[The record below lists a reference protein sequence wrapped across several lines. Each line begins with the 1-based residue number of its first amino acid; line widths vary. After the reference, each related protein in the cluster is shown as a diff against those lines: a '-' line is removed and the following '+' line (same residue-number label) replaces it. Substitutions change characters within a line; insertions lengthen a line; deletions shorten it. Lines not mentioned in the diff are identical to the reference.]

1 MRTDLRLLFAGA
13 TLALAACLDPL
24 DPRDVAVE
32 QVIARV
38 GQNQRS
44 DTIQV
49 RHTTRV
55 IATAYAREGYD
66 IGLTDFEFTSS
77 DPDIATVDE
86 NGTVQGISEGTVTIT
101 ASIPQ
106 GKSGSVEIRVVP
118 STIAYTFQVP
128 ATPGQLTFSTDYSRA
143 YLLTDPDSL
152 IVLDALGMFRLTS
165 AALAH
170 DAYGIAATATRVYIT
185 HPDVDSVTVVSKASN
200 QIVGKIWVGAG
211 PTGAIGNGNRA
222 YIAARYDRKVVIV
235 ENNQPTLG
243 IPVDGEP
250 HELAI
255 SIDGTRLFASV
266 QRTDGWH
273 IVVMD
278 PSFPDTLSSF
288 PVSSRPTAIAA
299 NGDGSRV
306 YVLLG
311 SENRLAAFEEGAGS
325 DYTADGSVTVGAGA
339 SGVSAS
345 PSTDKPYVV
354 VSGEP
359 ATILDGPT
367 LTVLEQVPSAGN
379 GWVVV
384 RPDGIFVFI
393 ASPAAGVVNVVEL

>member
-1 MRTDLRLLFAGA
+1 MPSA
-13 TLALAACLDPL
+13 
-24 DPRDVAVE
+24 
-32 QVIARV
+32 
-38 GQNQRS
+38 S
-44 DTIQV
+44 STISESGWV
-49 RHTTRV
+49 SR
-55 IATAYAREGYD
+55 YAREGYD
-66 IGLTDFEFTSS
+66 IGLTDFEYSSS
-77 DPDIATVDE
+77 DPDVASVDE
-86 NGTVQGISEGTVTIT
+86 NGTVQGISEGTAIIT

-106 GKSGSVEIRVVP
+106 GKSGTVEIRVVP
-118 STIAYTFQVP
+118 STIAYTFEVP

-143 YLLTDPDSL
+143 YLLTEPDSL

-170 DAYGIAATATRVYIT
+170 HAYGIAATATRVYIT

-200 QIVGKIWVGAG
+200 QILGKIWVGAG

-222 YIAARYDRKVVIV
+222 YVAARYDRKVVIV
-235 ENNQPTLG
+235 ENGQPTLG
-243 IPVDGEP
+243 VPVDGEP

-266 QRTDGWH
+266 ERTDGWH
-273 IVVMD
+273 VVVID

-288 PVSSRPTAIAA
+288 PVSSRPAAIAA

-311 SENRLAAFEEGAGS
+311 SEGKLAAFEEGAAGE
-325 DYTADGSVTVGAGA
+325 YTPDGTVAVGAGA
-339 SGVSAS
+339 TGVSAS
-345 PSTDKPYVV
+345 PSTEKPYVV

-359 ATILDGPT
+359 AMILDGPT
-367 LTVLEQVPSAGN
+367 LDVLEEVPQAGN

-393 ASPAAGVVNVVEL
+393 ASPTAGVVNVVEL

>member
-1 MRTDLRLLFAGA
+1 MRTDLRFLIAAASL
-13 TLALAACLDPL
+13 TLTACLDPL
-24 DPRDVAVE
+24 DPRTVAVE

-38 GQNQRS
+38 GQNQRK

-55 IATAYAREGYD
+55 VASAYAREGYD
-66 IGLTDFEFTSS
+66 IGLTDFEYTSS
-77 DPDIATVDE
+77 DPGVATVDE
-86 NGTVQGISEGTVTIT
+86 NGTVQGISEGTAIIT

-118 STIAYTFQVP
+118 STIAYTFEVP

-152 IVLDALGMFRLTS
+152 IVLDALGMYRLTS
-165 AALAH
+165 APLEH

-185 HPDVDSVTVVSKASN
+185 HPDVDLVTVVSKASN
-200 QIVGKIWVGAG
+200 QILGKIWVGAG

-235 ENNQPTLG
+235 ENGQPTLG
-243 IPVDGEP
+243 VLVNGEP

-255 SIDGTRLFASV
+255 SIDGRRLFASV
-266 QRTDGWH
+266 ERSDGWH
-273 IVVMD
+273 VIVID

-288 PVSSRPTAIAA
+288 PVTSRPTAIAA

-311 SENRLAAFEEGAGS
+311 SEGKLAAFEEGAVGR
-325 DYTADGSVTVGAGA
+325 YAADGTVTVGAGA

-345 PSTDKPYVV
+345 PSTSKPYVV

-359 ATILDGPT
+359 TLILDGPT
-367 LTVLEQVPSAGN
+367 LDVLEEVPQAGN

-393 ASPAAGVVNVVEL
+393 ASPSTGVVNVVEL

>member
-1 MRTDLRLLFAGA
+1 MRTDRRLL
-13 TLALAACLDPL
+13 ALCVPILMAACLDPL
-24 DPRDVAVE
+24 DPRDVDVE

-66 IGLTDFEFTSS
+66 IGLTDFTFTSS
-77 DPDIATVDE
+77 NPAVATVDSL
-86 NGTVQGISEGTVTIT
+86 GTVQGISPGVTTIT

-128 ATPGQLTFSTDYSRA
+128 QRPGQLTFSTDYSRA
-143 YLLTDPDSL
+143 YLLTQPDSL

-165 AALAH
+165 MPLAH
-170 DAYGIAATATRVYIT
+170 VAQGIAATATRVYIT
-185 HPDVDSVTVVSKASN
+185 HPHVDSVTVVSKASN
-200 QIVGKIWVGAG
+200 AILGKIWVGAG
-211 PTGAIGNGNRA
+211 PSGAVGNGNRA
-222 YIAARYDRKVVIV
+222 YIAAQFDRKVVIV
-235 ENNQPTLG
+235 QEGVATLG

-250 HELAI
+250 HELSI
-255 SIDGTRLFASV
+255 SIDGRRLFASV
-266 QRTDGWH
+266 ERPDGWYV
-273 IVVMD
+273 IAID

-288 PVSSRPTAIAA
+288 RVSSRPTALAT

-311 SENRLAAFEEGAGS
+311 SEGRLAAFEESTTGR
-325 DYTADGSVTVGAGA
+325 YTADGSVQVGTGA
-339 SGVSAS
+339 TGVSAS

-359 ATILDGPT
+359 AMILDGPS
-367 LTVLEQVPSAGN
+367 LSILEEVPQAGS

-393 ASPAAGVVNVVEL
+393 ASPATGVVNVVEL

>member
-1 MRTDLRLLFAGA
+1 MRTDLRLLLAAATFALG
-13 TLALAACLDPL
+13 ACLDPL

-66 IGLTDFEFTSS
+66 IGLTEFDFSSS

-86 NGTVQGISEGTVTIT
+86 NGTVQGVSAGTVTIT

-106 GKSGSVEIRVVP
+106 GKSGTVEIRVVP
-118 STIAYTFQVP
+118 STIAYTFEVP

-143 YLLTDPDSL
+143 YLLTEPDSL

-165 AALAH
+165 AKLAY

-185 HPDVDSVTVVSKASN
+185 HPDVDSVTVVSKATN
-200 QIVGKIWVGAG
+200 QLLGKIWVGAG

-222 YIAARYDRKVVIV
+222 YIATRYDRKVVIV
-235 ENNQPTLG
+235 ENGQPTLG

-250 HELAI
+250 HDLAI

-266 QRTDGWH
+266 QRADGWH

-311 SENRLAAFEEGAGS
+311 GENRLAAFAEGTGN
-325 DYTADGSVTVGAGA
+325 DYTVDGSVSVGAGA
-339 SGVSAS
+339 GGISAS

-367 LTVLEQVPSAGN
+367 LDVLEQVPSAGN
-379 GWVVV
+379 GWVIV